1 MSGWALGLIAAYG
14 AVTALAT
21 LTAWRIGSQPIFRA
35 CLLGAAW
42 PLLAAGAFI
51 SVSDDARS

>member
-1 MSGWALGLIAAYG
+1 VSGWALGLIAAYG
-14 AVTALAT
+14 ALSSVVTLVGY
-21 LTAWRIGSQPIFRA
+21 RFGRQPFFRA